1 MSSLATAKAGDIV
14 LLQGCYHNPTGA
26 DFSGDQWKN
35 IADLCNQ
42 RGLIP
47 FVDFA
52 YQGLGHGIKGDVHG
66 LDILLER
73 IPEALVSLSC
83 TKNFGLYRERAGA
96 LFVLA
101 SNHLQADIAA
111 TNLFSLTRANYSM
124 RPDHGASIVK
134 VILQNS
140 SVRRVWRK
148 SSKLCA
154 NASPPYETP
163 LP

>member
-14 LLQGCYHNPTGA
+14 LLQGCCHNPTGA

-73 IPEALVSLSC
+73 IPEALVSVSC
-83 TKNFGLYRERAGA
+83 SKILVFTEKEREPY
-96 LFVLA
+96 
-101 SNHLQADIAA
+101 
-111 TNLFSLTRANYSM
+111 LFSHLTICKLTSQ
-124 RPDHGASIVK
+124 
-134 VILQNS
+134 LQICF
-140 SVRRVWRK
+140 R
-148 SSKLCA
+148 
-154 NASPPYETP
+154 
-163 LP
+163 